1 MRHLHCGPMSMCP
14 WFARGWTSSTSPV
27 WKMGASVAGMHE
39 EDTDSP
45 GFTHRGPRQ
54 DHSHLLE
61 GGPFPSRRTRGS
73 WLGRKSW
80 SWWIPHGASRPSAPP
95 SCRSSWTGRKT
106 PWCSSMCGRIGTELA
121 KDGLTP
127 SSWRTGGAGWGP
139 SCCNVDPCWR
149 FGMSRRGQG
158 CLCSPRV
165 AGVDCQPG
173 TFVRFVMAPFAT
185 HVKMSSRT
193 AGVAVLHLRFQP
205 KTPLVWLGSPP
216 VKMRPGCSRP

>member
-1 MRHLHCGPMSMCP
+1 MTRMERHGRPFWLKSQNSICFLFCLIVPCSVMRFAVQLGPLLQWTRQRTCLPSKCGPIRLKDPRWLRSYATSALWSTPPMSMCP

-73 WLGRKSW
+73 WLGRKSCP
-80 SWWIPHGASRPSAPP
+80 WWIPHGASRPSAPP

-106 PWCSSMCGRIGTELA
+106 PWCPGGRSSTRGRIGTELA

-127 SSWRTGGAGWGP
+127 SSWRTGG
-139 SCCNVDPCWR
+139 
-149 FGMSRRGQG
+149 
-158 CLCSPRV
+158 
-165 AGVDCQPG
+165 GV
-173 TFVRFVMAPFAT
+173 
-185 HVKMSSRT
+185 
-193 AGVAVLHLRFQP
+193 
-205 KTPLVWLGSPP
+205 
-216 VKMRPGCSRP
+216 